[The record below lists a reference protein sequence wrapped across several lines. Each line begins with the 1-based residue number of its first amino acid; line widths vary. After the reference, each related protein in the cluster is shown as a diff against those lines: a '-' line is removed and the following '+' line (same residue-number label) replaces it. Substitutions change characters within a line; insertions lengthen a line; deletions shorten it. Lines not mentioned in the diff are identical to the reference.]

1 MNPLWAIRAAQSA
14 RKAKRFWKMLSD
26 PKKKQRWIDKVNQIK
41 NKNKLKTSKQKTF
54 DFNDGGEVVIGKN
67 VDRDLL

>member
-14 RKAKRFWKMLSD
+14 RKARRFWKMISD

-41 NKNKLKTSKQKTF
+41 NKNKKQKSF